1 MIPDKNKESIYDYEE
16 TYNFKKINNQ
26 LKADIGA
33 QLLDKKY
40 ENSGIDSDARKNYL
54 GKSSMLADSNID
66 SYDDFEEM
74 MKAYIEDPD
83 NNPNPLKELP
93 SGRLNV
99 RFDEKFLYYNIEID
113 ITNDII
119 AKDPTS
125 KNKFFDIINSS
136 NPNIS
141 NKNKLSL
148 EQARNSLGY

>member
-1 MIPDKNKESIYDYEE
+1 
-16 TYNFKKINNQ
+16 
-26 LKADIGA
+26 
-33 QLLDKKY
+33 
-40 ENSGIDSDARKNYL
+40 
-54 GKSSMLADSNID
+54 
-66 SYDDFEEM
+66 
-74 MKAYIEDPD
+74 MKAYIADPE
-83 NNPNPLKELP
+83 NSPNPLKELP

-99 RFDEKFLYYNIEID
+99 RFDEGKKLLYYDIEID